1 MASVMEYLVQS
12 RRLNRASVDERTYI
26 GSTGHE
32 GMNARCSSRANHSA
46 KPSNYLAQPKATKA
60 ASYDI

>member
-1 MASVMEYLVQS
+1 MQS